1 MHLFIIDIF
10 ISIDVLSPLAEKL
23 CKEEKKIFFFN
34 SNFIQNHNSSNN
46 KLIKFLETNKNF
58 KLINNFNLLNIRFI
72 LFRFFSK
79 IIIFFFKIF
88 KKKGYKIWKFLWLQ
102 DLPLS
107 NLFLFYLIKKYKIKS
122 ITVVEDLPDKKFF
135 FFKNVAAKAKIPL
148 IMIPSGLSPVP
159 GSIDLSKKIP
169 DHFLS
174 SNLLNNDK
182 INKNSFFRLLGSP
195 RYAPTWIE
203 NLKQIYNLDKKK
215 NFTVGIFTKATESTL
230 LEFYKIKNK
239 LLDKRI
245 NVLLNS
251 KPREI
256 LPLKNTIQFKELSST
271 EIIEYSDV
279 IISYPSSIL
288 LEAIQKQKPIIFP
301 FYSEFMKE
309 KKGGFFDDNDL
320 FFFPKNI
327 DELIELIITF
337 KEKKKSFK
345 YNEIKKNIFLK
356 STINLEDKNN
366 ILNNF
371 NKFYS
376 ELE

>member
-195 RYAPTWIE
+195 RYAPT
-203 NLKQIYNLDKKK
+203 
-215 NFTVGIFTKATESTL
+215 
-230 LEFYKIKNK
+230 
-239 LLDKRI
+239 
-245 NVLLNS
+245 
-251 KPREI
+251 
-256 LPLKNTIQFKELSST
+256 
-271 EIIEYSDV
+271 
-279 IISYPSSIL
+279 
-288 LEAIQKQKPIIFP
+288 
-301 FYSEFMKE
+301 
-309 KKGGFFDDNDL
+309 
-320 FFFPKNI
+320 
-327 DELIELIITF
+327 
-337 KEKKKSFK
+337 
-345 YNEIKKNIFLK
+345 
-356 STINLEDKNN
+356 
-366 ILNNF
+366 
-371 NKFYS
+371 
-376 ELE
+376 